1 VRDDRDV
8 IVVGA
13 GLAGLTCAR
22 RLAAAG
28 KVPLV
33 LERSHTIGGRV
44 RTDQVD
50 GFLLDHGFQVLP
62 LAYPEARA
70 LLDYDRLRPGQFER
84 GAIVRV
90 EGRFR
95 RLADPRHAPVR
106 SLRALAGG
114 VVGVRDGAAVL
125 RLLRG
130 GADETT
136 TLEALRRSGVSR
148 ATVETFFAPFLRGIF
163 LEERLTTSSRFLD
176 FVLQSFADGPAA
188 LPAEGMGA
196 IAGQLGEGLDIRRGS
211 AVATV
216 GPSAVS
222 LESGEQLHARA
233 VVVATSGILDE
244 PRYGWNGVTC
254 VYYDAPSAPV
264 PGPWLVLT
272 ARAARS
278 TISASRARPH
288 PVTRLPGARSCRS
301 ACSAPASPTSMRSTS
316 SCAAGSAPSCRSGG
330 ICAATGSREPCPRIP
345 SAASSRCRRGSPP
358 GSTPA
363 ATTGSI
369 PPSTAPSAPAAS
381 PRRPCSRTRPDGPAR
396 GLAAA
401 AVVRHTGSVP
411 GKGGFCDDGH

>member
-1 VRDDRDV
+1 VRDDHDV

-13 GLAGLTCAR
+13 GMAGLSCAR
-22 RLAAAG
+22 RLAAGGRA
-28 KVPLV
+28 PLV

-44 RTDQVD
+44 RTDEVE

-70 LLDYDRLRPGQFER
+70 LLDYDRLRPAPFER

-90 EGRFR
+90 DGRFR

-130 GADETT
+130 GGDETT
-136 TLEALRRSGVSR
+136 AVEALRRSGVSR
-148 ATVETFFAPFLRGIF
+148 ATAETFFAPFLRGIF

-176 FVLQSFADGPAA
+176 FVLQSFAAGPAA
-188 LPAEGMGA
+188 LPAQGMGA

-216 GPSAVS
+216 GPNAVS
-222 LESGEQLHARA
+222 LESGEQLRAQA

-244 PRYGWNGVTC
+244 PRHGWNGVTC

-264 PGPWLVLT
+264 PGPWLVLNGEGGPVNNLCVPSET
-272 ARAARS
+272 APGYAPPGRSLVSVSVLGSGEPDLDAIGRQLRGWFGRVVSEWRHLRTYRIPRALPAYPVGGFEPQPAR
-278 TISASRARPH
+278 
-288 PVTRLPGARSCRS
+288 L
-301 ACSAPASPTSMRSTS
+301 
-316 SCAAGSAPSCRSGG
+316 AAGLYACGDHREHPSLNGALRSG
-330 ICAATGSREPCPRIP
+330 R
-345 SAASSRCRRGSPP
+345 
-358 GSTPA
+358 
-363 ATTGSI
+363 
-369 PPSTAPSAPAAS
+369 
-381 PRRPCSRTRPDGPAR
+381 
-396 GLAAA
+396 LAAE
-401 AVVRHTGSVP
+401 AVLADHG
-411 GKGGFCDDGH
+411 